1 MRKEEALKI
10 KEIKEKFY
18 KKNKIFKN
26 IINLGSS
33 NIQELAVK
41 KPWSQ
46 TIFELYKNT
55 SSKVIHVDSQK
66 YPGVNIV
73 QDLSLPNSFEV
84 FKKLKGSKL
93 FILTNVLEHIP
104 KKAHVELFKKIE
116 KAMSKGDGLIVS
128 APYDYPYH
136 PDPID
141 NLYRPHPVEL
151 EKLIALKWQA
161 SDIVISGSFMG
172 EFKHM
177 SFHKKI
183 RKLLKIFWPFQ
194 PLKRW
199 LECHRLIYLFRT
211 YKISIVFG
219 IK

>member
-33 NIQELAVK
+33 NIKELGVK

-46 TIFELYKNT
+46 TIFEPYKNT
-55 SSKVIHVDSQK
+55 NSKVIHVDSQK
-66 YPGVNIV
+66 FPGVNIV
-73 QDLSLPNSFEV
+73 QDLSLPNSFEI

-104 KKAHVELFKKIE
+104 KKAHVELFNKIE
-116 KAMSKGDGLIVS
+116 NSMGKGDGLIVS

-141 NLYRPHPVEL
+141 NLYRPHPIDL

-161 SDIVISGSFMG
+161 SCIVICGSFMG
-172 EFKHM
+172 EFKNM

-183 RKLLKIFWPFQ
+183 RKLFKIFWPFQ
-194 PLKRW
+194 SLRRW

>member
-33 NIQELAVK
+33 NIQELTLK

-55 SSKVIHVDSQK
+55 DSKIIHVDSQK
-66 YPGVNIV
+66 FPSVTIV
-73 QDLSLPNSFEV
+73 QDLSLPNSFDV

-104 KKAHVELFKKIE
+104 KKAHVELFTK
-116 KAMSKGDGLIVS
+116 
-128 APYDYPYH
+128 
-136 PDPID
+136 
-141 NLYRPHPVEL
+141 
-151 EKLIALKWQA
+151 
-161 SDIVISGSFMG
+161 
-172 EFKHM
+172 
-177 SFHKKI
+177 
-183 RKLLKIFWPFQ
+183 
-194 PLKRW
+194 
-199 LECHRLIYLFRT
+199 
-211 YKISIVFG
+211 
-219 IK
+219 